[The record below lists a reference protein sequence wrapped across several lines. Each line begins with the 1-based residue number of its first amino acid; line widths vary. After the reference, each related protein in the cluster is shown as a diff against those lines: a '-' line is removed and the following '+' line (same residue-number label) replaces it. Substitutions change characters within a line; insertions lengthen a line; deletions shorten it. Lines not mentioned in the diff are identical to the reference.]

1 MPSQINTVKCWI
13 GLCCNI
19 IICIIVHSDS
29 TVFFNRDVRLNPNGP
44 LYLLPTPDHP
54 EGLYSDTNL
63 ILPRTKEEIAWV
75 IRSVA
80 ATNQKARI
88 NGGRGRRIRVI
99 GSGHSWSKVAKSTD
113 IQLSLEKYK
122 VSIACE

>member
-1 MPSQINTVKCWI
+1 M
-13 GLCCNI
+13 
-19 IICIIVHSDS
+19 HSDS

-63 ILPRTKEEIAWV
+63 LLPRTKEEIAWV

-122 VSIACE
+122 VCIHVSDKRLENTQLHKLLYSIQK